1 MMHHPSTAS
10 GHDSQHKLYYARD
23 LGDCFMLKFPRSP
36 KLPSTQRNGKSALAS
51 VYSEFCYLSAME
63 AFEDDLAKA
72 TQQLGNRDLLGAVAV
87 VIDNKG
93 NFLYRH
99 AAGRQFLD
107 TDSPQLD
114 PDCTLS
120 LTSAGKFFTNIVALQ
135 LVERNILTLD
145 EPVSKYIPEIKKCLL
160 VEEVDQEIQLRPPT
174 HEVTLRNLLLNTCG
188 MGTPDTYQERF
199 GNKDRV
205 PPLDFPDDA
214 HPLVKNQF
222 THLFFEPGEGF
233 EYGWGIYCVQ
243 LLVERL
249 GDKDRFFQY
258 VDHHIFSMLGMTAST
273 YRPALEPHVW
283 KRRLQMVERRAD
295 ASTMD
300 GQAYLVACDEDTY
313 GLTCSVSDIARLFSD
328 LISPS
333 CKLLQRQEHT
343 ETTNYGFL
351 LPLEQ
356 GVSHKVS
363 WALTPPP
370 AINWT
375 AAGAFIEED
384 GTLTGS
390 GIPKGSIA
398 FEGQP
403 NIIWI
408 MNREKGR
415 VMLFGT
421 QLLPGYDLK
430 AHNLAVRFL
439 YDAWKT
445 FG

>member
-1 MMHHPSTAS
+1 
-10 GHDSQHKLYYARD
+10 
-23 LGDCFMLKFPRSP
+23 
-36 KLPSTQRNGKSALAS
+36 
-51 VYSEFCYLSAME
+51 ME
-63 AFEDDLAKA
+63 AFEAELAKA
-72 TQQLGNRDLLGAVAV
+72 TNLGNRDLLGAVAM
-87 VIDNKG
+87 VIDNNG

-107 TDSPQLD
+107 TDSPPLD
-114 PDCTLS
+114 PNCTIS
-120 LTSAGKFFTNIVALQ
+120 LTSAGKFWTNIAALQ
-135 LVERNILTLD
+135 LVERGILTLD
-145 EPVSKYIPEIKKCLL
+145 EPIRKYVPEIDKCLL
-160 VEEVDQEIQLRPPT
+160 VEEVDIEGQGGGDVENKEKEIRPRPPT
-174 HEVTLRNLLLNTCG
+174 RGITLRDLLLNMSG

-199 GNKDRV
+199 GSKDRV
-205 PPLDFPDDA
+205 PPLDFPNDA

-233 EYGWGIYCVQ
+233 EYGWSIYCVQ

-258 VDHHIFSMLGMTAST
+258 VDEHIFGALGMTAST
-273 YRPALEPHVW
+273 YRPVLVPHVW
-283 KRRLQMVERRAD
+283 ARRLQMVGRELD
-295 ASTMD
+295 TTTTD
-300 GQAYLVACDEDTY
+300 GKARLVARDENTY
-313 GLTCSVSDIARLFSD
+313 GLACSISDLARLFGD
-328 LISPS
+328 LMSPD
-333 CKLLQRQEHT
+333 CKLLQVQEHRDLLFAPQLIPGSHAHQSLLA

-375 AAGAFIEED
+375 AAGVLIEED
-384 GTLTGS
+384 GTLPGS
-390 GIPKGSIA
+390 GIPKGTVA

-403 NIIWI
+403 NVIWT

-415 VMLFGT
+415 MMLFGN
-421 QLLPGYDLK
+421 QLLPGYDVK
-430 AHNLAVRFL
+430 AHNLAIRFL